1 MQEWTNRKLVARITP
16 MSKTKTWISAARLRT
31 LPLSISGIIVGT
43 ACAYPYYSTHTHFL
57 SIFFFAILTTLL
69 FQILSNFAN
78 DYGDGVKGTD
88 NENRIGPQR
97 ALQSGLLTKEEMKKG
112 IVITSILSLLS
123 ALFLIYLAFGR
134 DHFFTSLFFF
144 VLGVSCVAAAIKYTV
159 GQSAYGYKGLGDV
172 FVFIFFGLVS
182 VIGCFYLYG
191 QAFDWWVV
199 LPAIAIGNLSIAVL
213 NINNMRDLDADK
225 MVGKNTLA
233 VKLGRQNAKRYHY
246 FIVIFALLA
255 LILYAVKS
263 ERGMVYFF
271 FVLGYIPLVKHLFFV
286 KNNIQPKELD
296 SQMKIVALS
305 TFLVSVL
312 FSLALVL

>member
-1 MQEWTNRKLVARITP
+1 
-16 MSKTKTWISAARLRT
+16 MSKTKTWVSAARLRT

-43 ACAYPYYSTHTHFL
+43 ACAFPYYANHANFYL
-57 SIFFFAILTTLL
+57 IFFFAIVTTLL

-88 NENRIGPQR
+88 NENRVGPQR
-97 ALQSGLLTKEEMKKG
+97 ALQSGLLTKEELKRG
-112 IVITSILSLLS
+112 IIFTAGLSLVS
-123 ALFLIYLAFGR
+123 ALILIYLSFGR

-144 VLGVSCVAAAIKYTV
+144 VLGISCVAAAIKYTV
-159 GQSAYGYKGLGDV
+159 GQSAYGYRGLGDL

-182 VIGCFYLYG
+182 VMGSFYLYG
-191 QAFDWWVV
+191 QTIDPWII
-199 LPAIAIGNLSIAVL
+199 LPAVAVGNLSIAVL

-233 VKLGRQNAKRYHY
+233 VKLGRQNAKYYHY
-246 FIVIFALLA
+246 FIIAFALVA
-255 LILYAVKS
+255 FVVYAMYSAKPLINFA
-263 ERGMVYFF
+263 
-271 FVLGYIPLVKHLFFV
+271 FVLAYFPFVKHLVFV
-286 KNNIQPKELD
+286 KNNTNPRELD

-312 FSLALVL
+312 FSLALIL

>member
-1 MQEWTNRKLVARITP
+1 
-16 MSKTKTWISAARLRT
+16 MSKTKTWVSAARLRT

-43 ACAYPYYSTHTHFL
+43 ACAFPYYANHANFYL
-57 SIFFFAILTTLL
+57 IFFFAIVTTLL

-88 NENRIGPQR
+88 NENRVGPQR
-97 ALQSGLLTKEEMKKG
+97 ALQSGLLTKEELKRG
-112 IVITSILSLLS
+112 IIFTAGLSLVS
-123 ALFLIYLAFGR
+123 ALILIYLSFGR

-144 VLGVSCVAAAIKYTV
+144 VLGISCVAAAIKYTV
-159 GQSAYGYKGLGDV
+159 GQSAYGYRGLGDL

-182 VIGCFYLYG
+182 VMGSFYLYG
-191 QAFDWWVV
+191 QTIDPWII
-199 LPAIAIGNLSIAVL
+199 LPAVAVGNLSIAVL

-233 VKLGRQNAKRYHY
+233 VKLGRQNAKYYHY
-246 FIVIFALLA
+246 FIIAFALVA
-255 LILYAVKS
+255 FVVYAIYSAKPLINFA
-263 ERGMVYFF
+263 
-271 FVLGYIPLVKHLFFV
+271 FVLAYFPFVKHLVFV
-286 KNNIQPKELD
+286 KNNTNPRELD

-312 FSLALVL
+312 FSLALIL

>member
-1 MQEWTNRKLVARITP
+1 

-31 LPLSISGIIVGT
+31 LPLSVSGIIVGS
-43 ACAYPYYSTHTHFL
+43 ACAFPYFANHPHFYL
-57 SIFFFAILTTLL
+57 IFTFAILTTLL

-88 NENRIGPQR
+88 NENRLGPQR
-97 ALQSGLLTKEEMKKG
+97 ALQSGLLTKEELKRG
-112 IVITSILSLLS
+112 IIFTSGLSLIS
-123 ALFLIYLAFGR
+123 ALVLIYFSFGK

-144 VLGVSCVAAAIKYTV
+144 VLGISCVAAAIKYTV
-159 GQSAYGYKGLGDV
+159 GRSAYGYRGLGDL

-191 QAFDWWVV
+191 QQLDPWVI
-199 LPAIAIGNLSIAVL
+199 LPAVAVGNLSIAVL

-246 FIVIFALLA
+246 FIVLFALVAFVVYA
-255 LILYAVKS
+255 LHSQKAAWNFV
-263 ERGMVYFF
+263 
-271 FVLGYIPLVKHLFFV
+271 FVLGYIPLLKHLVFV
-286 KNNIQPKELD
+286 KNNKDPKALD

-305 TFLVSVL
+305 TFLIAVL
-312 FSLALVL
+312 FFLALVL

>member
-1 MQEWTNRKLVARITP
+1 
-16 MSKTKTWISAARLRT
+16 MSKTKTWVSAARLRT

-43 ACAYPYYSTHTHFL
+43 ACAFPYYANHANFYL
-57 SIFFFAILTTLL
+57 IFFFAIITTLL

-88 NENRIGPQR
+88 NENRVGPQR
-97 ALQSGLLTKEEMKKG
+97 ALQSGLLTKEELKRG
-112 IVITSILSLLS
+112 IIFTAGLSLVS
-123 ALFLIYLAFGR
+123 ALILIYLSFGR

-144 VLGVSCVAAAIKYTV
+144 VLGISCVAAAIKYTV
-159 GQSAYGYKGLGDV
+159 GQSAYGYRGLGDL

-182 VIGCFYLYG
+182 VMGSFYLYG
-191 QAFDWWVV
+191 QTIDPWII
-199 LPAIAIGNLSIAVL
+199 LPAVAVGNLSIAVL

-233 VKLGRQNAKRYHY
+233 VKLGRQNAKYYHY
-246 FIVIFALLA
+246 FIIAFALVA
-255 LILYAVKS
+255 FVVYAIYSAKPLINFA
-263 ERGMVYFF
+263 
-271 FVLGYIPLVKHLFFV
+271 FVLAYFPFVKHLVFV
-286 KNNIQPKELD
+286 KNNTNPRELD

-312 FSLALVL
+312 FSLALIL

>member
-1 MQEWTNRKLVARITP
+1 
-16 MSKTKTWISAARLRT
+16 MSKTKTWVSAARLRT

-43 ACAYPYYSTHTHFL
+43 ACAFPYYANHANFYL
-57 SIFFFAILTTLL
+57 IFFFAIITTLL

-88 NENRIGPQR
+88 NENRVGPQR
-97 ALQSGLLTKEEMKKG
+97 ALQSGLLTKEELKRG
-112 IVITSILSLLS
+112 IIFTAGLSLVS
-123 ALFLIYLAFGR
+123 ALILIYLSFGR

-144 VLGVSCVAAAIKYTV
+144 VLGISCVAAAIKYTV
-159 GQSAYGYKGLGDV
+159 GQSAYGYRGLGDL

-182 VIGCFYLYG
+182 VMGSFYLYG
-191 QAFDWWVV
+191 QTIDPWII
-199 LPAIAIGNLSIAVL
+199 LPAVAVGNLSIAVL

-233 VKLGRQNAKRYHY
+233 VKLGRQNAKYYHY
-246 FIVIFALLA
+246 FIIAFALVA
-255 LILYAVKS
+255 FVVYAMYSAKPLINFA
-263 ERGMVYFF
+263 
-271 FVLGYIPLVKHLFFV
+271 FVLAYFPFVKHLVFV
-286 KNNIQPKELD
+286 KNNTNPRELD

-312 FSLALVL
+312 FSLALIL

>member
-1 MQEWTNRKLVARITP
+1 
-16 MSKTKTWISAARLRT
+16 MSKTKTWVSAARLRT

-43 ACAYPYYSTHTHFL
+43 ACAFPYYANHANFYL
-57 SIFFFAILTTLL
+57 IFFFAIITTLL

-88 NENRIGPQR
+88 NENRVGPQR
-97 ALQSGLLTKEEMKKG
+97 ALQSGLLTKEELKRG
-112 IVITSILSLLS
+112 IIFTAGLSLVS
-123 ALFLIYLAFGR
+123 ALILIYLSFGR

-144 VLGVSCVAAAIKYTV
+144 VLGISCVAAAIKYTV
-159 GQSAYGYKGLGDV
+159 GQSAYGYRGLGDL

-182 VIGCFYLYG
+182 VMGSFYLYG
-191 QAFDWWVV
+191 QTIDPWII
-199 LPAIAIGNLSIAVL
+199 LPAVAVGNLSIAVL

-233 VKLGRQNAKRYHY
+233 VKLGRQNAKYYHY
-246 FIVIFALLA
+246 FIIAFALVA
-255 LILYAVKS
+255 FVVYAIYSAKPLINFV
-263 ERGMVYFF
+263 
-271 FVLGYIPLVKHLFFV
+271 FVLAYFPFVKHLVFV
-286 KNNIQPKELD
+286 KNNTNPRELD

-312 FSLALVL
+312 FSLALIL